1 MTVSNIGTTFT
12 TPTAAALFAIFLLS
26 VSFTAAAPVPPPAP
40 HSIVDPHSIFDKLLK
55 VVGKASAYLVAPI
68 LPLPLIARI
77 QDLDRHAVTGASPKH
92 NDGSLLY
99 QVGTV
104 VGTVGSTVGPDSRV
118 AGAVEG
124 TEETTGL

>member
-1 MTVSNIGTTFT
+1 MSVSNINRTFT
-12 TPTAAALFAIFLLS
+12 TAAAAALLVTLLFIA
-26 VSFTAAAPVPPPAP
+26 SFTIAAPVPSPAP
-40 HSIVDPHSIFDKLLK
+40 HSIAEPHSIADKLFK
-55 VVGKASAYLVAPI
+55 IVGKASAYLVAPI
-68 LPLPLIARI
+68 LPRPLIAGI
-77 QDLDRHAVTGASPKH
+77 QDVDRHAVTGAPPKY
-92 NDGSLLY
+92 NDRGLLY

>member
-1 MTVSNIGTTFT
+1 MTVSNINRTFT
-12 TPTAAALFAIFLLS
+12 TAAAAALLATFFLGGSFA
-26 VSFTAAAPVPPPAP
+26 TAAPVPPPAP
-40 HSIVDPHSIFDKLLK
+40 HSVAEPHSIADKLFK
-55 VVGKASAYLVAPI
+55 IVGKASAYLVAPI
-68 LPLPLIARI
+68 LPHPLIAGI
-77 QDLDRHAVTGASPKH
+77 QDVDRHAVTGAPPKY